1 MGEARLEMGE
11 ARLEVESA
19 RLEMESA
26 RLEMESARLEME
38 PARLEMEP
46 ARLEME
52 SLRNSGSYGLS
63 VYDLGHGSSI
73 ITSILSSSLPKVDAG
88 LLFGSLDHPI
98 YASAPQSTFFHSPI
112 TVSPYANTYHKDH
125 ISVHP
130 SSAAILQHSGAST
143 ATLPFI
149 VSSPKNPRQELLKV
163 GHHNNQVKAL
173 HRCLQR
179 GEQPDVSSQY
189 FTSGSSGKSPIAK
202 GALAG
207 DMANRTFVHPLPVR
221 PPLLSH
227 QSNSVPSTPHQYAK
241 DFRTRSRSPSPH
253 AGLGGGS
260 HSPRSVVSE
269 ANGTMATL
277 PRGRPTCKYET
288 GASYSRRRIQYDVG
302 DAPLDPPK
310 EEPKTAL
317 DPYEEKKL
325 SGDMRELYDRLL
337 PSEESENRRI
347 KFIEK
352 LEGIL
357 RKQWPTT
364 DFKVKMFG
372 SSGNN
377 LCTNDSDVDICI
389 QDPNKGIESMHQL
402 AEVLAS
408 NGMERVQCIAQ
419 AKVPI
424 VKIWD
429 PELRLA
435 ADMNINNTVALENT
449 RMIKT
454 YVGIDERVRPLAMII
469 KHWSKRRILND
480 AGLGGTLSS
489 YTWTCMV
496 MNFLQTRDP
505 PILPA
510 LHQLPHKEWLAKDG
524 TDTGFNDDLE
534 KLKGFGSANK
544 ETIGELLFYFFRFYA
559 YEVDYGASVISV
571 RHGKLLTRREKSWDL
586 ASGSKEGQ
594 WRLCVEEPFTTT
606 RNLGNSA
613 DYTAWRGIHLELRQ
627 AFALLADGGQLDK
640 ACEEYHFPPEEKTIF
655 KKPVGGPV
663 PIMSAAPTQHSTRNV
678 NGRGGSMRGARHS
691 GSRTGNSNAFNGNG
705 RRSSSG
711 SAHGPTAYFNNALF
725 SPPLGMAGNDYV
737 SQHQLEAVRLHE
749 HLTQQAQH
757 YALQIEQLKQKMLYS
772 ASRIQAGEHYRSI
785 NQHSGHNSQDQ
796 STTGSPQKT
805 HYMLSR
811 GSSPKMAGSSLAYLD
826 FTHSSGQL
834 FDSQGIS
841 TQSQDGTR
849 TNPSSPSLSTSVP
862 SRRNPQR
869 SPVSSDS
876 GATRSHSQPARG
888 MQQSFM
894 FNPAYPQ
901 FAMSNYQV
909 PQYQGTPSRTTSG
922 SQSHSGTEGGPDI
935 PIGYD
940 PLCRTSS
947 LPVGA
952 PTNSAPKEYLGY
964 YVHHDPRQAL
974 MATQQQQIPVFALP
988 QIPQYS
994 DLAHRRNRPQDLHLS
1009 LNGFRPHMSRSPSPL
1024 GGGHHRTFST
1034 PSKPGAPLL
1043 HSAPLDR
1050 VISRFD
1056 RSSETTFPV
1065 QKQQEQPHVPNGLLI
1080 VNGSSYPDSVSNP
1093 VDDDSSSSIALDDQT
1108 AGYSDRSDIFLQDTV
1123 SPSNGQQYIPS
1134 HLPQFSQSEFYPSSG
1149 LPYQTF
1155 HPETENPRRLY
1166 SSPPQA
1172 FPAYVDQGM
1181 SASKSTAS
1189 QDDEPILSP
1198 RSVPWTSNYSH
1209 KPVVTPIDTSPPVQS
1224 AVKTEPKTAP
1234 FLSPVYENRSPS
1246 PTAQRRVDSLRPQAH
1261 TNGIHLLMNGEKI
1274 KENGT
1279 PNGRHNGHRNEPPP
1293 PTPAS
1298 KSNSTNSSSGDRQG
1312 KAPIPNGNFGGSK
1325 SDWQQASASKK
1336 KKNRPRSRSGPALGP
1351 KSASSSSKANGE
1363 SIPRSTFERKGG

>member
-1 MGEARLEMGE
+1 MR
-11 ARLEVESA
+11 
-19 RLEMESA
+19 
-26 RLEMESARLEME
+26 E
-38 PARLEMEP
+38 PKLKPPMDICTP
-46 ARLEME
+46 
-52 SLRNSGSYGLS
+52 SLVKFRGSLS
-63 VYDLGHGSSI
+63 LAQTVQTV
-73 ITSILSSSLPKVDAG
+73 TSTLSPLPPKIDAG

-98 YASAPQSTFFHSPI
+98 FAPAPHSTFFQPPI
-112 TVSPYANTYHKDH
+112 IVSLYANAYPKDH
-125 ISVHP
+125 ISARP
-130 SSAAILQHSGAST
+130 SSAVVLPHSGAST
-143 ATLPFI
+143 AILPFI
-149 VSSPKNPRQELLKV
+149 VSSPKDPRQESLQV
-163 GHHNNQVKAL
+163 RHSNTQVKTL
-173 HRCLQR
+173 HGRLQR
-179 GEQPDVSSQY
+179 GEQPDVSSQT

-202 GALAG
+202 GALPG
-207 DMANRTFVHPLPVR
+207 DMANRPFIHSLPAR

-227 QSNSVPSTPHQYAK
+227 QSNSVPSTPHQHAK
-241 DFRTRSRSPSPH
+241 EFMTRSRSPSPH
-253 AGLGGGS
+253 TGLRGGS
-260 HSPRSVVSE
+260 LSPRSVVSE
-269 ANGTMATL
+269 ANGTMAAL
-277 PRGRPTCKYET
+277 PRGRPTCKYEI

-310 EEPKTAL
+310 EEPKKAL
-317 DPYEEKKL
+317 DPHEEKKL

-347 KFIEK
+347 TFIEK

-357 RKQWPTT
+357 RNQWPTT
-364 DFKVKMFG
+364 DFQVKMFG

-389 QDPNKGIESMHQL
+389 QDPKKGIESMHQL

-408 NGMERVQCIAQ
+408 SGMERVQCIAQ

-469 KHWSKRRILND
+469 KHWSKQRILND

-510 LHQLPHKEWLAKDG
+510 LHQLPHKECLAKDG

-544 ETIGELLFYFFRFYA
+544 ETIGELLFYFFRLYA

-571 RHGKLLTRREKSWDL
+571 RHGKILTRKEKSWDL

-640 ACEEYHFPPEEKTIF
+640 ACEEYQFPPEEKTIF

-663 PIMSAAPTQHSTRNV
+663 PILSAVPIQQPTRNG

-691 GSRTGNSNAFNGNG
+691 GSRNGNGNAYNGNG

-711 SAHGPTAYFNNALF
+711 SAHGPPAYFNNAPF
-725 SPPLGMAGNDYV
+725 SPPLSMAGNDYV
-737 SQHQLEAVRLHE
+737 SLQQLEAIRLHE
-749 HLTQQAQH
+749 HLSQQAQH

-772 ASRIQAGEHYRSI
+772 ASRIQAGEHHRSVG
-785 NQHSGHNSQDQ
+785 QHSGHNTQDQ

-805 HYMLSR
+805 PYMLSR

-826 FTHSSGQL
+826 FTHPGIQF
-834 FDSQGIS
+834 FDSQGAL

-869 SPVSSDS
+869 SSVSSDS

-894 FNPAYPQ
+894 LNPAYPQ
-901 FAMSNYQV
+901 LAMPNYQV
-909 PQYQGTPSRTTSG
+909 PQYQGTPSRQTSG
-922 SQSHSGTEGGPDI
+922 SQSLSGMEGGPDI

-947 LPVGA
+947 VPVGA
-952 PTNSAPKEYLGY
+952 PSNSAPKEYLGY
-964 YVHHDPRQAL
+964 YVHHDPRQAP

-994 DLAHRRNRPQDLHLS
+994 DLAHRRNQPAQDLHLP

-1024 GGGHHRTFST
+1024 GAGHHRTFST
-1034 PSKPGAPLL
+1034 PSRPGAPVL

-1056 RSSETTFPV
+1056 RSSDTTFPV
-1065 QKQQEQPHVPNGLLI
+1065 HNYQEQPQASNGLLI

-1093 VDDDSSSSIALDDQT
+1093 VDDDSSSGTALDDQT
-1108 AGYSDRSDIFLQDTV
+1108 TGYSDRNDMFLQDAL
-1123 SPSNGQQYIPS
+1123 SSSNRQQYMPS
-1134 HLPQFSQSEFYPSSG
+1134 HLSQSEFHHSNG
-1149 LPYQTF
+1149 LPYQTYQ
-1155 HPETENPRRLY
+1155 HETESPRRLY
-1166 SSPPQA
+1166 PSPPQS

-1189 QDDEPILSP
+1189 QDEEHLLSP

-1209 KPVVTPIDTSPPVQS
+1209 KSAIAPIDTSPPVQ
-1224 AVKTEPKTAP
+1224 AVGKTEPKTAP
-1234 FLSPVYENRSPS
+1234 LLSPVYEHRTPS
-1246 PTAQRRVDSLRPQAH
+1246 PTAQRRSDSLRPQAY
-1261 TNGIHLLMNGEKI
+1261 TNGVHPLMNGERAKDHGVL
-1274 KENGT
+1274 KGRYNGL
-1279 PNGRHNGHRNEPPP
+1279 RNEPPP

-1298 KSNSTNSSSGDRQG
+1298 KLSSSNSSSGDPQG
-1312 KAPIPNGNFGGSK
+1312 KAPIPNGYSNGSK
-1325 SDWQQASASKK
+1325 SDWQPASANKK
-1336 KKNRPRSRSGPALGP
+1336 KKNRPRSRSGPVLGP
-1351 KSASSSSKANGE
+1351 KAASSSSKVNGE
-1363 SIPRSTFERKGG
+1363 SIPRNTLERKGG